1 MTQRPTELAF
11 AAFVFLFILGTIV
24 GAPCEDPTQ
33 LLRGEVEM
41 LRREVAAARSACTTE
56 HAEIL
61 RAHDALATIV
71 RSLDAE
77 VGDLV
82 DDDDEAVRPVRS
94 VYARYAGRR

>member
-1 MTQRPTELAF
+1 MTRPLE
-11 AAFVFLFILGTIV
+11 FLGASLVLLLIIGTIV

-71 RSLDAE
+71 ESIDAE
-77 VGDLV
+77 VGELV
-82 DDDDEAVRPVRS
+82 DDDDEAARPVRS